1 MRMRTIPILLLAGL
15 ALALTPGC
23 HRHKHAELDLADS
36 AEPDKI
42 LYERSVEDIQ
52 NKRFDVARL
61 TLQTLL
67 NTYPD
72 SQYLPDAKLAIAD
85 SYYQEGVSG
94 ALTSAE
100 VEYKDFI
107 TFFPNHPQVPFAQ
120 YRAAM
125 ANYRRLEKPDR
136 DRTFA
141 RRAERELQLLL
152 LNYPESEYA
161 AEGERKLIA
170 VQEVLAEGEFRVA
183 QFYYR
188 RQAWRAAAAR
198 FLDLIE
204 RYPNHSKRDLSLWM
218 LAQAHEKEIP
228 GFWIANSRLAGETYA
243 RLIREHPTSEYAEKA
258 KAELARL
265 AQPIP
270 EPDPVL
276 LARAQNIQPV
286 NEETDESAGRG
297 LLGRLFG
304 MFSGRPDTSAAAA
317 RLGPPPLEPPEELP
331 RVPPPPFAVLGQQ
344 SGGGAGGSSVTVQRV
359 EDLPAGTV
367 VKSPDGSTPGES
379 SHQPAAEGEDPS
391 APAEAQPAPGQA
403 ASKKKKSLWRKII
416 PW

>member
-1 MRMRTIPILLLAGL
+1 MRSIPLVLLAGL
-15 ALALTPGC
+15 ALAVTSGC
-23 HRHKHAELDLADS
+23 YRHKHADLDLSDS

-42 LYERSVEDIQ
+42 LYERSIEDIQ

-72 SQYLPDAKLAIAD
+72 SELLPDAKLGIAD

-107 TFFPNHPQVPFAQ
+107 TFFPNHPKVAFAQ

-125 ANYRRLEKPDR
+125 SNYRRLEKPDR
-136 DRTFA
+136 DRTYA

-152 LNYPESEYA
+152 LNYPDSEFA

-170 VQEVLAEGEFRVA
+170 VQEILAEGEFRVA
-183 QFYYR
+183 NFYFKR
-188 RQAWRAAAAR
+188 ETWRAAAAR
-198 FLDLIE
+198 LVDLIE
-204 RYPNHSKRDLSLWM
+204 RYPNHSKRDQSLWM
-218 LAQAHEKEIP
+218 LGQVYEKEIP
-228 GFWIANSRLAGETYA
+228 GFWVADSKKAAAAYA
-243 RLIREHPTSEYAEKA
+243 RLVREHPASEYAEKA
-258 KAELARL
+258 KPELARL
-265 AQPIP
+265 GATIP

-276 LARAQNIQPV
+276 LARAQNISPV
-286 NEETDESAGRG
+286 KEEMEDRPGQG

-304 MFSGRPDTSAAAA
+304 LFSGRPDISEAAA
-317 RLGPPPLEPPEELP
+317 RLGPPPLEQQETRKL
-331 RVPPPPFAVLGQQ
+331 PPPPFAMRGQT
-344 SGGGAGGSSVTVQRV
+344 GGGSSVAVQTV
-359 EDLPAGTV
+359 EDLPSGTV
-367 VKSPDGSTPGES
+367 VKQGEGGEET
-379 SHQPAAEGEDPS
+379 PAAEGE
-391 APAEAQPAPGQA
+391 AKPAEGEQPKPAPPPPP
-403 ASKKKKSLWRKII
+403 KKKSFWRKII

>member
-1 MRMRTIPILLLAGL
+1 MKKRSIPFLLLASL
-15 ALALTPGC
+15 ALVTTSGC
-23 HRHKHAELDLADS
+23 VRHKHADLDLADS

-42 LYERSVEDIQ
+42 LYDRSIEDIE

-72 SQYLPDAKLAIAD
+72 SQYLPDAKLGIAD
-85 SYYQEGVSG
+85 SYYQEGTSG

-107 TFFPNHPQVPFAQ
+107 TFFPHHPKVSFAQ

-152 LNYPESEYA
+152 INYPDSEYA

-183 QFYYR
+183 YFYFR
-188 RQAWRAAAAR
+188 REAWRAAAAR
-198 FLDLIE
+198 LVDLVD
-204 RYPNHSKRDLSLWM
+204 RYPNHSKRDQSLWM
-218 LAQAHEKEIP
+218 LGQVYEREIP
-228 GFWIANSRLAGETYA
+228 HFWIRDPKKAAAAYGRLV
-243 RLIREHPTSEYAEKA
+243 REHPTSEYVEDARA
-258 KAELARL
+258 ALARL
-265 AQPIP
+265 GETVP

-276 LARAQNIQPV
+276 LARAQNIVPV
-286 NEETDESAGRG
+286 KEEMDDRPGTG

-304 MFSGRPDTSAAAA
+304 LFSGKPDISEAAA
-317 RLGPPPLEPPEELP
+317 RLGPPPLEQQEPQKL
-331 RVPPPPFAVLGQQ
+331 PPPPFAIGHK
-344 SGGGAGGSSVTVQRV
+344 SEASGSSVTVQTR
-359 EDLPAGTV
+359 EDLPSGTV
-367 VKSPDGSTPGES
+367 VKAGEGGEGTPEAKGEEK
-379 SHQPAAEGEDPS
+379 PAKGEEANPN
-391 APAEAQPAPGQA
+391 APPPP
-403 ASKKKKSLWRKII
+403 KKKKSFWRKII

>member
-1 MRMRTIPILLLAGL
+1 MKTRSIPVLLLATL
-15 ALALTPGC
+15 ALVVTSGC
-23 HRHKHAELDLADS
+23 TRHRHASPDIADS

-42 LYERSVEDIQ
+42 LYERSIEDIK

-72 SQYLPDAKLAIAD
+72 SQYLPDAKLGIAD
-85 SYYQEGVSG
+85 SYYQEGTSG

-107 TFFPNHPQVPFAQ
+107 TFFPNHPKVVFAQ

-136 DRTFA
+136 DRTYA

-152 LNYPESEYA
+152 VNYPDSEYA

-170 VQEVLAEGEFRVA
+170 VQEILAEGEFRVA
-183 QFYYR
+183 YFYFKR
-188 RQAWRAAAAR
+188 EAWRAAAAR
-198 FLDLIE
+198 LVDLVD
-204 RYPNHSKRDLSLWM
+204 RYPNHSKRDQSLWM
-218 LAQAHEKEIP
+218 LGQVYEQEIP
-228 GFWIANSRLAGETYA
+228 HFWIHDPKKAAAAYGRLV
-243 RLIREHPTSEYAEKA
+243 REHPTSEYAEDA
-258 KAELARL
+258 KAALARL
-265 AQPIP
+265 GETIP

-276 LARAQNIQPV
+276 LARAQNIVPV
-286 NEETDESAGRG
+286 KEEMEDRQGTG

-304 MFSGRPDTSAAAA
+304 LFSGKPDISGAAA
-317 RLGPPPLEPPEELP
+317 RLGPPPLEQQEPQKL
-331 RVPPPPFAVLGQQ
+331 PPPPFAIKGQ
-344 SGGGAGGSSVTVQRV
+344 GGGAGSSVTVQTG
-359 EDLPAGTV
+359 EDLPSGTV
-367 VKSPDGSTPGES
+367 VKSGAGGEGSPEAKAEEKPSKGEEANPNTP
-379 SHQPAAEGEDPS
+379 PP
-391 APAEAQPAPGQA
+391 P
-403 ASKKKKSLWRKII
+403 KKKKSFWRKII

>member
-1 MRMRTIPILLLAGL
+1 MRSILLWLLAGSLL
-15 ALALTPGC
+15 AGTSGC
-23 HRHKHAELDLADS
+23 HRHKHADLDLADS

-42 LYERSVEDIQ
+42 LYDRSVEDIK

-72 SQYLPDAKLAIAD
+72 SEYLPEAKLAIAD

-107 TFFPNHPQVPFAQ
+107 TFFPHHPQVSFAQ

-136 DRTFA
+136 DRTYA

-152 LNYPESEYA
+152 LNYPDSEYA

-170 VQEVLAEGEFRVA
+170 VQEILAEGEFRVA
-183 QFYYR
+183 NFYFKR
-188 RQAWRAAAAR
+188 ESWRAAAAR
-198 FLDLIE
+198 LVDLVD

-218 LAQAHEKEIP
+218 LGQVYEREMPA
-228 GFWIANSRLAGETYA
+228 FWEPDAKKAAAAYA
-243 RLIREHPTSEYAEKA
+243 RLVREHPTSEYAEQA
-258 KAELARL
+258 RAELARL
-265 AQPIP
+265 GERVP

-276 LARAQNIQPV
+276 LARAQNVVPV
-286 NEETDESAGRG
+286 KEEMEDRPGQG

-304 MFSGRPDTSAAAA
+304 VFSGRPDISDAAA
-317 RLGPPPLEPPEELP
+317 RLGPPPLEQQEPKKL
-331 RVPPPPFAVLGQQ
+331 PPPPFALRGQA
-344 SGGGAGGSSVTVQRV
+344 GGGSSVTVQTV
-359 EDLPAGTV
+359 EDLPSGTV
-367 VKSPDGSTPGES
+367 VKQGEGE
-379 SHQPAAEGEDPS
+379 QAPQAEGEEK
-391 APAEAQPAPGQA
+391 PAEGEEAKPAPPPQ
-403 ASKKKKSLWRKII
+403 KKKKSFWRKII

>member
-1 MRMRTIPILLLAGL
+1 MRTSPILLLAGL

-23 HRHKHAELDLADS
+23 HRHKHADLDLADS

-42 LYERSVEDIQ
+42 LYERSLEDIE

-72 SQYLPDAKLAIAD
+72 SEYLPDAKLGIAD

-107 TFFPNHPQVPFAQ
+107 TFFPNHPKVSFAQ

-136 DRTFA
+136 DRTYA

-152 LNYPESEYA
+152 LNYPDSEYA

-170 VQEVLAEGEFRVA
+170 VQEILAEGEFRVA
-183 QFYYR
+183 NFYYKR
-188 RQAWRAAAAR
+188 ETWRAAAQR
-198 FLDLIE
+198 LVDLVD
-204 RYPNHSKRDLSLWM
+204 RYPNHSKRDQSLWM
-218 LAQAHEKEIP
+218 LGQAYEKEIP
-228 GFWIANSRLAGETYA
+228 GFWEAKPKEAAAAYTRLA
-243 RLIREHPTSEYAEKA
+243 REHPASEYAEKA
-258 KAELARL
+258 RAELARL
-265 AQPIP
+265 GASVP

-276 LARAQNIQPV
+276 LARAQSILPV
-286 NEETDESAGRG
+286 KEEMEDRPGQG

-304 MFSGRPDTSAAAA
+304 VFSGRPDISEAAA
-317 RLGPPPLEPPEELP
+317 RLGPPPLEQQEL
-331 RVPPPPFAVLGQQ
+331 RKLPPPPFAMRGQV
-344 SGGGAGGSSVTVQRV
+344 GGGGSSVTVQTV
-359 EDLPAGTV
+359 EDLPSGTV
-367 VKSPDGSTPGES
+367 VKSGEEGEAPP
-379 SHQPAAEGEDPS
+379 QAKGEEKPAEGEQ
-391 APAEAQPAPGQA
+391 AKPAPPPPP
-403 ASKKKKSLWRKII
+403 KKKSFWRKII